1 MSIKQFQQELVKEL
15 PSPVYLFYS
24 SEDFLLYEALAS
36 IKDRYQGADAF
47 NFDVFDIKSP
57 DDTKPVEQIVD
68 ILNTLPFLSE
78 RRVVVIQNIQKIPKK
93 DAKKIEDYIAN
104 PSNTSLLVMLFG
116 GASPKLFEEA
126 VAKNLKA
133 IAINVHEKDI
143 PLWIKEMAKRKGVEF
158 TDRAVEYLINCVGT
172 DLGMLSAE
180 IEKFS
185 FWNTSMV
192 DIDDVKGMVYAG
204 AEYSAFD
211 LVNALRSKDKREV
224 FRIFENVNKNAEP
237 QMLLGALNWQY
248 ANLLSRSQGREEKFF
263 NRIFGLLHEAD
274 AGIKTSRNYV
284 MEDLLIKLLAHGS

>member
-1 MSIKQFQQELVKEL
+1 MSIKQFQQEFAKEL

-24 SEDFLLYEALAS
+24 SEDFLLYEALSA
-36 IKDRYQGADAF
+36 IKDRHQGVDAF

-57 DDTKPVEQIVD
+57 DDAKPVEQIVD

-78 RRVVVIQNIQKIPKK
+78 RRFVVIQNIQKIPKK

-116 GASPKLFEEA
+116 GTSPKLFDA
-126 VAKNLKA
+126 SVAKNLKT
-133 IAINVHEKDI
+133 IGLNVQEKDI
-143 PLWIKEMAKRKGVEF
+143 QLWVKGRAQKKGVEL
-158 TDRAVEYLINCVGT
+158 TDRAIEYLINCVGT

-185 FWNTSMV
+185 SWNTSL
-192 DIDDVKGMVYAG
+192 IDMDDLKGMVYAG

-211 LVNALRSKDKREV
+211 LVNALRNKNKREV
-224 FRIFENVNKNAEP
+224 FRIFENVNKNTEP

-248 ANLLSRSQGREEKFF
+248 ANLRSRSQGREEKFF

-274 AGIKTSRNYV
+274 AGIKTSKNYV
-284 MEDLLIKLLAHGS
+284 MEDLLIKLSAHGS